1 MHKALLPLLAALAVP
16 AAAQQAMAPF
26 TVQETGQGFSDLQD
40 AVNAV
45 GEGQGTILIAPGT
58 YRQCAVQEAGRIA
71 YVAAE
76 PGRAVF
82 DGTICED
89 KAALVLRG
97 RAARVEGLVFQ
108 NMAAADGNGAAIR
121 IQEGDLLVRES
132 LFRNSETA
140 ILSHDDGSAAIRI
153 ERSTFSELGRCRP
166 DNCSHSVYIGPYG
179 SVAVANS
186 RFERGRGGHYLKSR
200 SGRIEVR
207 DSSFDDAAGR
217 DTSYMIDLPG
227 GATGTISGNA
237 FVQGPHKQN
246 YSALI
251 VIQAEG
257 ERHSSNGLA
266 IVNNEASAAPGFDGR
281 TSFIA
286 DFSGAPL
293 RVENNRLGARIT
305 PFERR

>member
-1 MHKALLPLLAALAVP
+1 MRKALLPLLAALAVP
-16 AAAQQAMAPF
+16 AAAQQAVAPF
-26 TVQETGQGFSDLQD
+26 TVQETGQAFTDLQE
-40 AVNAV
+40 AVNTI

-71 YVAAE
+71 YVARE
-76 PGRAVF
+76 PGGAVF

-97 RAARVEGLVFQ
+97 RAARIEGLVFQ

-121 IQEGDLLVRES
+121 IQEGDLDVRES

-140 ILSHDDGSAAIRI
+140 ILSHDDASSAIRI
-153 ERSTFSELGRCRP
+153 AQSTFSENGRCRP

-179 SVAVANS
+179 SLSVVRS

-207 DSSFDDAAGR
+207 ESSFDDSGGR

-227 GATGTISGNA
+227 GATGTIAGNA
-237 FVQGPHKQN
+237 FVQGANKQN
-246 YSALI
+246 YTALI
-251 VIQAEG
+251 VVQAEG
-257 ERHSSNGLA
+257 ARHSSQGLNIA
-266 IVNNEASAAPGFDGR
+266 DNEASTAPGFDQS

-286 DFSGAPL
+286 DYSGANL
-293 RVENNRLGARIT
+293 RVENNRLGQRIR